1 MRQKIPSSAKPKS
14 PKREPSLA
22 SFRFLPPKMARAMDR
37 IIGIQMDENE
47 IVSAKI
53 ILVKNYFTIIYNL
66 PRI

>member
-1 MRQKIPSSAKPKS
+1 
-14 PKREPSLA
+14 
-22 SFRFLPPKMARAMDR
+22 MARAMDR

-53 ILVKNYFTIIYNL
+53 ILVKNYFIIIDNV